1 MRHNYI
7 KEDMMAV
14 NVSVFFNPDLAHDDL
29 IKIGT
34 TVTDFAL
41 DDIEVTLANFHALSL
56 PQEQL
61 IIPFSCKFLSSLL
74 DRLPED
80 LAEHGV
86 ADHEGAAAYAE
97 TRQFI
102 ENIKRCYCLPPP
114 GPEGGPDTSGPAPR
128 PVESDMNLIFSA
140 HIMDDQRNAIAES
153 LRMVVGAG
161 RDVRLNAIADAGQI
175 SDRLNSLGV
184 NIIVVPSH
192 DSIAPLLGRL
202 PASLTS
208 PGVTDDEVAAY
219 AEMRQI
225 IELLS

>member
-1 MRHNYI
+1 
-7 KEDMMAV
+7 MAV

-34 TVTDFAL
+34 TVANFAK
-41 DDIEVTLANFHALSL
+41 DGIEVTLANFHALSL
-56 PQEQL
+56 PQEPL
-61 IIPFSCKFLSSLL
+61 IMSFSCEFLTTLL
-74 DRLPED
+74 DRLPKN
-80 LAEHGV
+80 LAEDGV
-86 ADHEGAAAYAE
+86 AEHETVVNFAE
-97 TRQFI
+97 AQQFI
-102 ENIKRCYCLPPP
+102 EIIKRCYCLPPP
-114 GPEGGPDTSGPAPR
+114 DINGGGPGASGPTPTPL

-140 HIMDDQRNAIAES
+140 NIMMDEQKNAIAES

-161 RDVRLNAIADAGQI
+161 RDVRLNAIADADQI
-175 SDRLNSLGV
+175 SDRLNSLGI
-184 NIIVVPSH
+184 NIVVVPSH

-208 PGVTDDEVAAY
+208 PGFTDDEIAAY